1 MNKRI
6 PTIMFPEVLDALEP
20 LSNEEIGQMFRLIIR
35 WNKGEVVEPESSLE
49 KFAWATILPKLERD
63 KENYEIKCEKARN
76 AANKRWSKEKD
87 TDVYERIQTDAPNAN
102 YNYNY
107 NNNTSKEVLLSGDL
121 DKGQLKSSEDD
132 SVVSK
137 GLERLESIFPERK
150 NRIDIDTINLWNGF
164 TQEEK
169 QTLIQRATMYVRD
182 EKKNQEGQY
191 IKQLSKWLQEQK
203 DKGLE
208 PKKGKMTNS
217 TKSTDPR
224 LLTLTDGNIYSFIL
238 SKCGSTS
245 TADKIYSAHNK
256 KELYSTKEEMFKG
269 VFDYFN
275 NKN

>member
-35 WNKGEVVEPESSLE
+35 WNKGEVVEPQSSLE
-49 KFAWATILPKLERD
+49 KFAWATILPKLEKD
-63 KENYEIKCEKARN
+63 KENYELKCEKARN
-76 AANKRWSKEKD
+76 AVNKRWSKEKD
-87 TDVYERIQTDAPNAN
+87 TDVYEGIQTNTPNTN

-107 NNNTSKEVLLSGDL
+107 INSSKEELINVE
-121 DKGQLKSSEDD
+121 QPKSSEDD

-150 NRIDIDTINLWNGF
+150 NKIDIDTINLWNSLS
-164 TQEEK
+164 QEQK
-169 QTLIQRATMYVRD
+169 QILIQRATMYVRE
-182 EKKNQEGQY
+182 EKKNNEGKY

-203 DKGLE
+203 DKGIE
-208 PKKGKMTNS
+208 PKKGKMTNAA
-217 TKSTDPR
+217 KSSDPR

-245 TADKIYSAHNK
+245 MADKIYSAHNK
-256 KELYSTKEEMFKG
+256 KELYSTKEEMYKG
-269 VFDYFN
+269 LFDYFQ